1 MMEMNKKSKKSG
13 FLIGFLL
20 LIYPFTAKT
29 QQTPQTATWE
39 GDLILPYQWN
49 DLHDETPT
57 NIANYSR
64 SFLKW
69 TISER
74 EADEPNFSIY
84 RTTFFDLIKNKKLQC
99 FYDDSLTKPLLK
111 PLSDKFNFEPLLH
124 DMGVCH
130 FKWSQLDYRRSEAEE
145 LAMSTKLPIL
155 SGYHIHTYLIKQHFK
170 YFSATQ
176 TIENEVVA
184 IAPATRTN
192 LDKEEKE
199 PCGLSDFKP
208 LFWVKNPV
216 YPNELTAKTA
226 ESTLI
231 IRTRH
236 KNITD
241 TLFIDNKNIGS
252 TVKGLV
258 ENILEVSKNKTN
270 TRLYDYSKSDKLLN
284 TMQIDSAFVPPPDTI
299 VKYDPVTFIEHIE
312 LIKNTKTNP
321 FYYRKALILQQSWVF
336 DRKTGAFATT
346 NTKITPCLSVMEYNT
361 TAIRFYRPLFSYLM
375 ENPSNI
381 RKNKAKKWWQ
391 SDRKGQ

>member
-1 MMEMNKKSKKSG
+1 MMEMNKKSG
-13 FLIGFLL
+13 FLALYL
-20 LIYPFTAKT
+20 CLICLVAAKA

-39 GDLILPYQWN
+39 GDLILPYQWD
-49 DLHDETPT
+49 DLHDEKPT
-57 NIANYSR
+57 NIANYNR

-74 EADEPNFSIY
+74 EADEPTFSIFKNA
-84 RTTFFDLIKNKKLQC
+84 FFDLIKNEKLQC
-99 FYDDSLTKPLLK
+99 FYDDSLTKSLSK
-111 PLSDKFNFEPLLH
+111 PLDDKFSFEPLLH

-155 SGYHIHTYLIKQHFK
+155 SGYHIHTFLIKQHFK

-199 PCGLSDFKP
+199 PCELSDFKP
-208 LFWVKNPV
+208 LFWVENPV
-216 YPNELTAKTA
+216 YPNELAAKTA

-258 ENILEVSKNKTN
+258 ENILAISKNKTN

-284 TMQIDSAFVPPPDTI
+284 TMQINSALIPPSDTI
-299 VKYDPVTFIEHIE
+299 IKYDPVTFEEIVE
-312 LIKNTKTNP
+312 LVKNTKTDP
-321 FYYRKALILQQSWVF
+321 SYYRKALILQQTWIF

-346 NTKITPCLSVMEYNT
+346 NTKITPCLSVTEHDKKE
-361 TAIRFYRPLFSYLM
+361 IRFYRPLFSYLI
-375 ENPSNI
+375 ENPTDKTKS
-381 RKNKAKKWWQ
+381 KAIKWWQ
-391 SDRKGQ
+391 KKVKN